1 MYWKERGA
9 VNTTVTIEAALK
21 RAEELGIN
29 TIAVA
34 SNSGSTAEKLCKA
47 GQGKG
52 LGITCVTHHV
62 GFTGPG
68 EDEMTVEMRAAL
80 EKKGVGL
87 LTATHLLAGV
97 DRALRNKFQGV
108 YPSEIVAST
117 LRMLGQG
124 MKVCVEISVMALD
137 AGLIPYG
144 KEIIAIAGSGR
155 GADSSCVIIPAH
167 SNNFFD
173 TVIKEIICMPR
184 EK

>member
-1 MYWKERGA
+1 MYWKKRGA
-9 VNTTVTIEAALK
+9 VNTAAAIEAALK

-34 SNSGSTAEKLCKA
+34 SNSGSTAEKLYES
-47 GQGKG
+47 GGGKG
-52 LGITCVTHHV
+52 LRIICVTHHV
-62 GFTGPG
+62 GFKGPG

-80 EKKGVGL
+80 REKGVDL
-87 LTATHLLAGV
+87 LTTTHLLAGV

-108 YPSEIVAST
+108 YPSEIVATS
-117 LRMLGQG
+117 LRMFGQG
-124 MKVCVEISVMALD
+124 IKVCVEISVMALD
-137 AGLIPYG
+137 AGLVPYG
-144 KEIIAIAGSGR
+144 EEIIAIAGSSR
-155 GADSSCVIIPAH
+155 GADTSCVITPAH